1 MPQMVLEFTPEFQER
16 VNFWSGRQHED
27 PDIFLKKII
36 AERLEDME
44 DYEEAARV
52 AAEIKAG
59 RMKTYPLEEVER
71 EMAELDV
78 LEG

>member
-16 VNFWSGRQHED
+16 VNFWSGRQHEN
-27 PDIFLKKII
+27 PDTFLKKII

-59 RMKTYPLEEVER
+59 RMKTYPWEEVR
-71 EMAELDV
+71 ARLG
-78 LEG
+78 LED

>member
-27 PDIFLKKII
+27 PDTFLKKII

-59 RMKTYPLEEVER
+59 RMKTDPWEEVR
-71 EMAELDV
+71 ARLG
-78 LEG
+78 LED

>member
-1 MPQMVLEFTPEFQER
+1 MPQMVLDFTQEFQER
-16 VNFWSGRQHED
+16 VNFWSGRQHET

-44 DYEEAARV
+44 DYEEAAKV

-59 RMKTYPLEEVER
+59 RMKTCPWEEVR
-71 EMAELDV
+71 ARLG
-78 LEG
+78 LED